1 MRRILSPF
9 GILSDLPPLSF
20 WVLAENLIVQHK
32 DPSTPLRFA
41 QDDIMGAASAHGS
54 SLYKHY

>member
-41 QDDIMGAASAHGS
+41 QDDNKDATLRSG
-54 SLYKHY
+54 